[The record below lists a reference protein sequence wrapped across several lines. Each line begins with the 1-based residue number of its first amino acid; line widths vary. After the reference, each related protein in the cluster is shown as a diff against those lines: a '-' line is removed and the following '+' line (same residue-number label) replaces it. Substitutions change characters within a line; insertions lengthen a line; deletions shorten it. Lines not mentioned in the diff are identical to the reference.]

1 MPSVREKKIK
11 GKVQKAKGKMAAVV
25 WRRSRNFSKG
35 YFFLCLLPFALCLFP
50 YLCSSP
56 SSSVFLMDPHLT

>member
-25 WRRSRNFSKG
+25 FP
-35 YFFLCLLPFALCLFP
+35 LPFAFCLLHFAFF
-50 YLCSSP
+50 LIFVLRLRLP
-56 SSSVFLMDPHLT
+56 SFSWTRT